1 MIELM
6 SNILII
12 SVDGNGLNSPI
23 EEKDFSLANEPKS
36 NTMQTTK
43 DTHKTKRFKRIKN
56 KRLEK
61 NVSGKPNKKK
71 TGVLILIPD
80 KVEVRPKTI
89 TMY

>member
-43 DTHKTKRFKRIKN
+43 VTHKTEIQKN
-56 KRLEK
+56 
-61 NVSGKPNKKK
+61 
-71 TGVLILIPD
+71 
-80 KVEVRPKTI
+80 
-89 TMY
+89 